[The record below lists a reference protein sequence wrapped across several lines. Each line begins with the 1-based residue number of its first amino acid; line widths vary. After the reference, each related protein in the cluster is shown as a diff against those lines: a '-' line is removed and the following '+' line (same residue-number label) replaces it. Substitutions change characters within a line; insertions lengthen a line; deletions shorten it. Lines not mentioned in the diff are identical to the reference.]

1 MRGVHRNWTHPWQ
14 QALQG
19 LAISSDVT
27 HDPGGE
33 ATPRH
38 SRKACH
44 HRRGGDSRV
53 TTRRKGSTHP
63 DGHLRSDLHPTNSVS
78 PERQR
83 QSTKGSL
90 RILSP
95 RLPWLP
101 TVLLRSEQSPEQTA
115 RRGSACPSTDL
126 ADLRYSSD
134 RNIRQEIRI
143 QTATAASH
151 SAAVWSSLLSEAE
164 LYIVVEFG
172 EYANQPPSAGP
183 FILAT
188 AAEATM
194 ANQAPSQLMPQFSVP
209 DSCAHHDAGP
219 RSERQSGARPLVVA
233 VTTRSRQRWSLRS
246 EEGSLR
252 PNPASSATSIAVDG
266 SVRERPLVP
275 ARRQSVRAH
284 LHRPS
289 VTSVSSNTVPAFST
303 PP

>member
-38 SRKACH
+38 SRQACH
-44 HRRGGDSRV
+44 RRRGGDSRV

-90 RILSP
+90 RILLP

-134 RNIRQEIRI
+134 RNIRRRYGSKPQLRR
-143 QTATAASH
+143 ATRLPFGARCCPRLSCT
-151 SAAVWSSLLSEAE
+151 SLLSS
-164 LYIVVEFG
+164 V
-172 EYANQPPSAGP
+172 NTRTSHDQPVHS
-183 FILAT
+183 
-188 AAEATM
+188 
-194 ANQAPSQLMPQFSVP
+194 SW
-209 DSCAHHDAGP
+209 P
-219 RSERQSGARPLVVA
+219 RRP
-233 VTTRSRQRWSLRS
+233 RQRW
-246 EEGSLR
+246 
-252 PNPASSATSIAVDG
+252 PTQ
-266 SVRERPLVP
+266 
-275 ARRQSVRAH
+275 RRA
-284 LHRPS
+284 
-289 VTSVSSNTVPAFST
+289 N
-303 PP
+303 